1 MLAAAAADWDAVE
14 RIAVGVGPGSFT
26 GLRLGIATAR
36 GLAQA
41 RDLPLVG
48 VSSLAALAAGADAAL
63 AVIDARRGEVF
74 AAAPGVFEPVALDP
88 EALAARIEPGWLT
101 VGDGAVRFR
110 EPLERAG
117 AVIPADDDPQ
127 HRVSALQICRL
138 GAKGEP
144 ADRDALLPDYR
155 REPDAKPQPAVS
167 APPAAAVEIRRL
179 IYADLPQVVAIERR
193 AFTTPWSLAMFVLEL
208 SKPSGICLAAVGRER
223 ARRLHRLLALRH
235 RLARDERRGRS
246 RPPAAR
252 HRDRAAGRRCST
264 ASGPTRRSRSRSAAP
279 TAARSSCT
287 SASASAR
294 PGCGRATTP
303 TTARTP

>member
-1 MLAAAAADWDAVE
+1 VILGLDTATASTAVGLWAADGPEIERRDDPPLGARPAHAGRLLLLVEEVLAAAETDWDAVA

-48 VSSLAALAAGADAAL
+48 VSSLAALAVGADL

-74 AAAPGVFEPVALDP
+74 AAAPGVFGPVALKP
-88 EALAARIEPGWLT
+88 EELADRIRSGWVT

-117 AVIPADDDPQ
+117 AVIPADDAPQ

-138 GAKGEP
+138 GAEGQP

-155 REPDAKPQPAVS
+155 REPDAKPRQ
-167 APPAAAVEIRRL
+167 
-179 IYADLPQVVAIERR
+179 
-193 AFTTPWSLAMFVLEL
+193 T
-208 SKPSGICLAAVGRER
+208 
-223 ARRLHRLLALRH
+223 
-235 RLARDERRGRS
+235 
-246 RPPAAR
+246 
-252 HRDRAAGRRCST
+252 
-264 ASGPTRRSRSRSAAP
+264 
-279 TAARSSCT
+279 
-287 SASASAR
+287 
-294 PGCGRATTP
+294 
-303 TTARTP
+303 